1 MSASP
6 RGGPAPRTGLEGL
19 IDPVDLDALARSGT
33 LSDASAPPLRRDL
46 HWFALA
52 AIALM
57 VTLAAGSALLWPSA
71 RSNPTTGAPTSAVEP
86 SPASTAELEAAIRD
100 QSVDRPE
107 SALSRAASLPSPV
120 QVTGRRGEF
129 APLPVES
136 EPASATGAGM
146 RAAESDALRQARLAD
161 EAERRRADVL
171 GSPLL
176 AAVGT
181 GRGGPNRL
189 EWGPPLPEMAALPL
203 AAPAAAAMPAVSG
216 PDSAALAAGTGT
228 RLARGTLLP
237 AVLMTEVRSDLP
249 GTLVAQVTQTVWD
262 TVSGDRMLVPQGAR
276 LIGEYGS
283 DLRPGR
289 ERLLAVFTRLLW
301 PDGRVLDIGRLSAV
315 DALGR
320 SGLADQV
327 DTRFAERFGAG
338 FMVAGLASLLAPRE
352 RQPAT
357 VLVVPV
363 GAGAVSGLGAAA
375 GTVLVETTR
384 AILEQQ
390 RQVPPVVIVRQGHRF
405 NVIVQEDLTVPADP
419 RAGAAGVRAPEDAH
433 AAARR

>member
-1 MSASP
+1 
-6 RGGPAPRTGLEGL
+6 
-19 IDPVDLDALARSGT
+19 
-33 LSDASAPPLRRDL
+33 
-46 HWFALA
+46 
-52 AIALM
+52 
-57 VTLAAGSALLWPSA
+57 
-71 RSNPTTGAPTSAVEP
+71 
-86 SPASTAELEAAIRD
+86 
-100 QSVDRPE
+100 
-107 SALSRAASLPSPV
+107 
-120 QVTGRRGEF
+120 
-129 APLPVES
+129 
-136 EPASATGAGM
+136 
-146 RAAESDALRQARLAD
+146 
-161 EAERRRADVL
+161 
-171 GSPLL
+171 
-176 AAVGT
+176 
-181 GRGGPNRL
+181 
-189 EWGPPLPEMAALPL
+189 
-203 AAPAAAAMPAVSG
+203 MPAVSG

-390 RQVPPVVIVRQGHRF
+390 RQAPPVVIVRQGHRF